1 MFVIEESEIDSK
13 SEEIQKNYEKFMEYI
28 EQDARAIKLKE
39 FYKIFENELVSA
51 PASSKIS
58 FHNAYPGGYLD
69 HILRVTELALKMAS
83 LYKTS
88 NGFIDFTKEEL
99 IFSALH
105 HDLGKLGTEDQSYYV
120 VQDSDWHRK
129 RGEMYKHNDTLQY
142 FKAPDRG
149 LMMLQKYG
157 IPVTEN
163 EWLSIKL
170 SDGIY
175 STGNDSYLK
184 NDGMKINLPYIIH
197 WADHMATR
205 VEKDKNRI
213 NFTT

>member
-28 EQDARAIKLKE
+28 EQDTRAIKLKE

-157 IPVTEN
+157 ISVTEN

-205 VEKDKNRI
+205 IEKDKNRI

>member
-1 MFVIEESEIDSK
+1 MFTIDEAAIDSK
-13 SEEIQKNYEKFMEYI
+13 SEEIQQNYQKFMEYV
-28 EQDARAIKLKE
+28 EQDSRAVQLKE

-51 PASSKIS
+51 PASSKVQ

-69 HILRVTELALKMAS
+69 HILRVVEIALKLAS
-83 LYKTS
+83 VYKTH
-88 NGFIDFTKEEL
+88 NGYIDFTKQEL

-105 HDLGKLGTEDQSYYV
+105 HDLGKLGTEDAPYYIN
-120 VQDSDWHRK
+120 QDSDWHRK
-129 RGEMYKHNDTLQY
+129 RGEMYKHNDALQY
-142 FKAPDRG
+142 YKAPDRG
-149 LMMLQKYG
+149 LMLLQKYG
-157 IPVTEN
+157 IAITEN

-184 NDGMKINLPYIIH
+184 NDGMKVTLPYIIH

-205 VEKDKNRI
+205 IEKDKNRL
-213 NFTT
+213 NFAG

>member
-28 EQDARAIKLKE
+28 EQDTRASKLKE

-51 PASSKIS
+51 PASSKVS

-129 RGEMYKHNDTLQY
+129 RGEMYKHNDALQY

-157 IPVTEN
+157 ISVTEN

>member
-1 MFVIEESEIDSK
+1 MFTIETPETKIDTLAEK
-13 SEEIQKNYEKFMEYI
+13 IQQDYAKFMEYV
-28 EQDARAIKLKE
+28 EQDSRAEQLKA
-39 FYKIFENELVSA
+39 FYKIFEDQLLSA
-51 PASSKIS
+51 PASAKVH

-88 NGFIDFTKEEL
+88 NGFIDFTKQEL
-99 IFSALH
+99 IFAALN
-105 HDLGKLGTEDQSYYV
+105 HDLGKLGTEDEPYYLN
-120 VQDSDWHRK
+120 QDSDWHRK
-129 RGEMYKHNDTLQY
+129 RGEMYKHNDSLQY

-157 IPVTEN
+157 VSVTEN

-184 NDGMKINLPYIIH
+184 NDGMRVNLPYIIH

-205 VEKDKNRI
+205 IEKDKNR
-213 NFTT
+213 FVL

>member
-1 MFVIEESEIDSK
+1 MFTINTPEMQVDAFAEK
-13 SEEIQKNYEKFMEYI
+13 IQQDYAKFMEYV
-28 EQDARAIKLKE
+28 EQDSRSEQLKA
-39 FYKIFENELVSA
+39 FYKIFEDQLLSA
-51 PASSKIS
+51 PASAKVH

-88 NGFIDFTKEEL
+88 NGFIDFTKQEL
-99 IFSALH
+99 IFAALN
-105 HDLGKLGTEDQSYYV
+105 HDLGKLGTEDEPYYLN
-120 VQDSDWHRK
+120 QDSDWHRK
-129 RGEMYKHNDTLQY
+129 RGEMYKHNDNLQY

-157 IPVTEN
+157 ISVTET

-184 NDGMKINLPYIIH
+184 NDGMRVNLPYIIH

-205 VEKDKNRI
+205 IEKDKNR
-213 NFTT
+213 FVL

>member
-1 MFVIEESEIDSK
+1 
-13 SEEIQKNYEKFMEYI
+13 MEYV
-28 EQDARAIKLKE
+28 EQDSRAEQLKA
-39 FYKIFENELVSA
+39 FYKIFEDQLLSA
-51 PASSKIS
+51 PASAKVH

-69 HILRVTELALKMAS
+69 HILRVVELALKMAS

-88 NGFIDFTKEEL
+88 NGYIDFTKQEL
-99 IFSALH
+99 IFAALN
-105 HDLGKLGTEDQSYYV
+105 HDLGKLGTEDEPYYLN
-120 VQDSDWHRK
+120 QDSDWHRK
-129 RGEMYKHNDTLQY
+129 RGEMYKHNDALQY

-157 IPVTEN
+157 ISVTEN

-184 NDGMKINLPYIIH
+184 NDGMRVNLPYIIH

-205 VEKDKNRI
+205 IEKDKNRLVL
-213 NFTT
+213 